1 VITAATNTAVV
12 HPVTVRLL
20 GSTLV
25 MPESQPVRRETI
37 HRRSTHLHTCS
48 SNLLGVDA
56 LAGLLDGP
64 RAQGAFL
71 LKVVM
76 RPPWSLRIED
86 GAPLALFTVLD
97 GGAWLVH
104 PGLDDPVHLQ
114 AGDTVVARGPE
125 HYTVAD
131 EPDRPPDMFVGP
143 GGDCRDAAGNH
154 LAEPLRLGVRTWGN
168 DAAGPTTLLT
178 GTYALTGEVG
188 ARLLR
193 ALPPVLV
200 LHRADLHGADQHGAD
215 HHRDDPGSPLVTLL
229 AAEVERDAPG
239 QEAVL
244 DRLLDLL
251 LITALRA
258 WFARPQARPPA
269 WYAASADPVVG
280 RALRLLHHNP
290 AHPWTVAQLAG
301 ATGVS
306 RATLARRFTDLVG
319 EPPMAFLTGWRLA
332 LAADLLRDPDTTL
345 GAVAHQVGYGSP
357 FALSTAFKRAHGVS
371 PRVHR
376 ATPA

>member
-1 VITAATNTAVV
+1 
-12 HPVTVRLL
+12 
-20 GSTLV
+20 
-25 MPESQPVRRETI
+25 
-37 HRRSTHLHTCS
+37 
-48 SNLLGVDA
+48 VDA

-76 RPPWSLRIED
+76 APPWSLRIADE
-86 GAPLALFTVLD
+86 APLAIFTMLD
-97 GGAWLVH
+97 GTACLVH
-104 PGLDDPVHLQ
+104 PGLDEPVHLRS
-114 AGDTVVARGPE
+114 GDTVVARGPD

-131 EPDRPPDMFVGP
+131 APDRPPTMTVGP
-143 GGDCRDAAGNH
+143 GGDCRDATGRH
-154 LAEPLRLGVRTWGN
+154 LADPLRLGVRSWGN
-168 DAAGPTTLLT
+168 DAAGPTTFLT
-178 GTYALTGEVG
+178 GSYALTGEVG

-193 ALPPVLV
+193 ALPPAVVL
-200 LHRADLHGADQHGAD
+200 RGTEWD
-215 HHRDDPGSPLVTLL
+215 SPVATLL
-229 AAEVERDAPG
+229 ATEIERDAPG

-258 WFARPQARPPA
+258 WFARPQAHPPA

-280 RALRLLHHNP
+280 RALQLLHHNP
-290 AHPWTVAQLAG
+290 AHQWTVAALAR
-301 ATGVS
+301 AAGVS

-345 GAVAHQVGYGSP
+345 ATVARHVGYGSP
-357 FALSTAFKRAHGVS
+357 FALSSAFKRAHGVS

-376 ATPA
+376 AASG